1 MHQQQ
6 HQLIQRSQ
14 PPCIIKYA
22 DPHGQHPSQRPD
34 SHGHS
39 RSSSTSSLDV
49 DEMLLRAT
57 TGDEHPGGGGTPGAP
72 CIDSPHHHHNIN
84 RRCRTEREGN
94 SPRP

>member
-1 MHQQQ
+1 MQQQHLPDLQEQLLARMRQQQ

-14 PPCIIKYA
+14 PPRIIKYA

-49 DEMLLRAT
+49 DEMLLR
-57 TGDEHPGGGGTPGAP
+57 G
-72 CIDSPHHHHNIN
+72 
-84 RRCRTEREGN
+84 
-94 SPRP
+94 